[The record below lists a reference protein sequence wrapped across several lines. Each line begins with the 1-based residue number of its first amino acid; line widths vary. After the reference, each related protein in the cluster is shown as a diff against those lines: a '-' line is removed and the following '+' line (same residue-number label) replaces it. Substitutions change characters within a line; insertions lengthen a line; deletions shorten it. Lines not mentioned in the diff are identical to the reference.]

1 MPYRCRDCRK
11 FFSVKTGTI
20 LQSSKLGMQVW
31 ALPTY
36 LLTTGIK
43 GQSCMKLHRD
53 LDITQKTAR
62 HLAHRICETW
72 SKSRSAAFLG
82 PVEVDETFVGGKEVS
97 KHPNKKLRAGRGTVG
112 KAIVAGVKD
121 RATNAVSAT
130 VIENTDGPTLQG
142 FVTDRAVGGA
152 RVYTDEHRGCK
163 DIPFTHK
170 TVRHGARQYVSGDV
184 YTNGIESFWALFK
197 RGYYGT
203 YHHMSPKHLN
213 RYVGEFAGRHN
224 DRGRDTISQMQAIA
238 RGMGGKRLRYQD
250 LVA

>member
-31 ALPTY
+31 ALATY

-112 KAIVAGVKD
+112 KAIVAGVED

-130 VIENTDGPTLQG
+130 AIENTDGPTLQG
-142 FVTDRAVGGA
+142 R
-152 RVYTDEHRGCK
+152 R
-163 DIPFTHK
+163 P
-170 TVRHGARQYVSGDV
+170 
-184 YTNGIESFWALFK
+184 
-197 RGYYGT
+197 
-203 YHHMSPKHLN
+203 
-213 RYVGEFAGRHN
+213 
-224 DRGRDTISQMQAIA
+224 
-238 RGMGGKRLRYQD
+238 
-250 LVA
+250 